1 MNAGAIPSSV
11 GMPLNEFND
20 LLLLRVENVC
30 YGDPSLA
37 KSIAAHAKF
46 LQMQKHSNNRNK
58 GLVSSNNMI
67 ARCFEYEMKKRLNIQ
82 LMLMIEGRKPS

>member
-46 LQMQKHSNNRNK
+46 L
-58 GLVSSNNMI
+58 
-67 ARCFEYEMKKRLNIQ
+67 
-82 LMLMIEGRKPS
+82 